1 VIIDTWTVM
10 RKELMEI
17 ISMRGSKRGTILGIL
32 FPIIFIGI
40 FFPLQSGLRWI
51 DTPMSLSIWFMT
63 SFIFVSPLIA
73 DSFAGERERHT
84 LETLLST
91 RLSEKAILLGK
102 TCAVIIYA
110 LTIAFL
116 TVFLSLVTISIAFG
130 NGRFLMFPPD
140 IAILGIITGL
150 LTASIAANAGIL
162 ISLRAAT
169 VRQAQQTLGIAM
181 MIIFFSPMIVAL
193 IVPKTYFKSIDTYF
207 DAHDPVL
214 FVFGVIIFFLT
225 VDILLFIR
233 ALSRFKRSKML
244 LD

>member
-1 VIIDTWTVM
+1 MIIDIWTVM
-10 RKELMEI
+10 WKELMEI

-51 DTPMSLSIWFMT
+51 DTPVSLSTWFMT
-63 SFIFVSPLIA
+63 SFIFVSSLIA

-102 TCAVIIYA
+102 TCAVITYA

-162 ISLRAAT
+162 ISLRAST

-181 MIIFFSPMIVAL
+181 MIIFFSPMIFVL
-193 IVPKTYFKSIDTYF
+193 IVPKTYFKSINAYF
-207 DAHDPVL
+207 AAHDPAL